1 MISFHNPCYIT
12 AVILYHV
19 QIKMSIGKSIFT
31 CVALCKGTLSPC
43 TPCKRVLHPFETQFS
58 YFSIP
63 QGIEKYENNFNRV
76 TTLQGIQENK
86 VTLYNTA

>member
-31 CVALCKGTLSPC
+31 CVALCKGTLHERAVPSVLRTSPY
-43 TPCKRVLHPFETQFS
+43 PVGSHPAPPAKGCFTLLK
-58 YFSIP
+58 P
-63 QGIEKYENNFNRV
+63 NFHIF
-76 TTLQGIQENK
+76 LSLKG
-86 VTLYNTA
+86 